1 MNSLIS
7 ISQRNEINGQRI
19 YQLVI
24 YVLSVCGQT
33 TSHKWDSHDESD
45 DYDTVLN
52 YSMRLVKE
60 YPTMHHFGIL
70 IDTQS
75 MTAYMILTA

>member
-7 ISQRNEINGQRI
+7 ISQRNETNGQPLH
-19 YQLVI
+19 QLVS
-24 YVLSVCGQT
+24 YALSVCGQT
-33 TSHKWDSHDESD
+33 TLHKWESHDESD

-60 YPTMHHFGIL
+60 YPTVHFF
-70 IDTQS
+70 
-75 MTAYMILTA
+75 